1 MAGLCQHRRTGPGLA
16 LAFTQPQGS
25 EWRQQKAP
33 ETASSWGHTC
43 AHGCRRP
50 PSWLGVWPTVGAPP
64 TRGTPGL
71 GSLAKFGVWMPPKPS
86 GLWRRVYVRRGLHP
100 GLSLGTHG
108 VGGPSWLPLGALA
121 GEGLHTRL
129 SLGVCVGGAGE
140 RLAQP
145 GAAAGSSG
153 SWTLGNNHGFNF
165 SPSALGEKPTRLV
178 ASP

>member
-1 MAGLCQHRRTGPGLA
+1 MAWGLA
-16 LAFTQPQGS
+16 HSGCPPYPGYPRPWLPG
-25 EWRQQKAP
+25 KV
-33 ETASSWGHTC
+33 WGVD
-43 AHGCRRP
+43 A
-50 PSWLGVWPTVGAPP
+50 
-64 TRGTPGL
+64 
-71 GSLAKFGVWMPPKPS
+71 PKPS